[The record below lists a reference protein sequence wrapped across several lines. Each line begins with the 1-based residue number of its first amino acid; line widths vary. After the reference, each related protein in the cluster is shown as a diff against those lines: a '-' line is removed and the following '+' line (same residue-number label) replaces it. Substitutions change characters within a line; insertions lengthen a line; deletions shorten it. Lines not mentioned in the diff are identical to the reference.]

1 MALTFF
7 GVAWCVLAGV
17 TNHPIQVSGSVLQHV
32 VPGGDRENRNK
43 NIKRNRGEAEVTVRS
58 TGVSYRDPPCL
69 GDILYID
76 SALDKVKILCH

>member
-43 NIKRNRGEAEVTVRS
+43 NIKRNRGEAEVTVNS
-58 TGVSYRDPPCL
+58 GDPQVCPTGTLP
-69 GDILYID
+69 
-76 SALDKVKILCH
+76 ALETYFTLTVPWTR